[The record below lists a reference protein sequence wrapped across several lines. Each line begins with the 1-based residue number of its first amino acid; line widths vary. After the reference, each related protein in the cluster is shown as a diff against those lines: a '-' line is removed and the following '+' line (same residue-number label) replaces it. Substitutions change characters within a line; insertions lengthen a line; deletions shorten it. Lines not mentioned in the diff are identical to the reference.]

1 MWKKWQCRGWIFG
14 LTMYVLAFHCHRYWH
29 WFCITAVRF
38 TSATNILIDEF
49 GETWGFWQQFQCWRC
64 NDTYSYAFMVM
75 ICNVMHTTDFLWGSV
90 MAVMQY
96 NTLIVTPLHVTVDL
110 NLGYWS
116 VLDGTRDIG
125 LNDVIAFWTGAN
137 TVPPMGFQPGI
148 IQDGQSANKPLS
160 VEFYRG
166 DDDGRLPYSSTCGL
180 TIWLPLG
187 CEMED
192 FERRLTMAFTD
203 CRGFGKV
210 WNAPWCCLPYRRSR
224 LHLLYA
230 GFWTFYRRRKQPSKI
245 QFSVS

>member
-1 MWKKWQCRGWIFG
+1 
-14 LTMYVLAFHCHRYWH
+14 MYVLAFHCHRYWH

-116 VLDGTRDIG
+116 VLDGTRDTG
-125 LNDVIAFWTGAN
+125 LNDVMAFWTGAN
-137 TVPPMGFQPGI
+137 SQASFRTASQQTSRCQLNFTVGTTTAVCHILQRADLPFGCRWAARWRTSNAVLRWHSPT
-148 IQDGQSANKPLS
+148 
-160 VEFYRG
+160 VG
-166 DDDGRLPYSSTCGL
+166 D
-180 TIWLPLG
+180 LG
-187 CEMED
+187 KCEMLRD
-192 FERRLTMAFTD
+192 VACHIVAHGYICCIVVFEHFTGD
-203 CRGFGKV
+203 ENNLPKFNFQFLNVV
-210 WNAPWCCLPYRRSR
+210 WLCA
-224 LHLLYA
+224 
-230 GFWTFYRRRKQPSKI
+230 
-245 QFSVS
+245 